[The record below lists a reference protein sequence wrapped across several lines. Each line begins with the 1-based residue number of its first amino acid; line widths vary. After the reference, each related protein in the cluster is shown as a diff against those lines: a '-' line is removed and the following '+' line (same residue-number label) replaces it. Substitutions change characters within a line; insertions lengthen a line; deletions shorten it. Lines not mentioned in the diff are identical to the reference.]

1 MVNRIRRKPR
11 RLIGEIGG
19 YMATIK
25 EIAQKVGVTSAVVSR
40 VLNYDK
46 TISVSEE
53 TRNAIFQVA
62 KELNYQKKKIYPPIN
77 NVVILNWADEEEELE
92 NEFYRE
98 LSKEMERQA
107 LERNM
112 QIVQIKKTQG
122 IEAVPEQTQVFIGI
136 GRFLVKEVQALKK
149 ITLQGIFIDSSP
161 DENTY
166 DSVRPNLDL
175 VVSQIV
181 TYFVQK
187 GHRAIG
193 FIGVHDMDINTQEPL
208 MDIREWT
215 FRNTMAYHH
224 ILDEKNIFI
233 VDHLTVKE
241 GYRIGQICAEREDE
255 ELPTAFC
262 IGSDTLAVGFLQ
274 AMNENGIVMPE
285 RVAVFSIND
294 TSIAEYISPPLS
306 TYHIDIPIMCET
318 ALDLLHERMI
328 KNRDITKTVYI
339 NGKPIMRKS
348 C

>member
-1 MVNRIRRKPR
+1 
-11 RLIGEIGG
+11 
-19 YMATIK
+19 
-25 EIAQKVGVTSAVVSR
+25 
-40 VLNYDK
+40 
-46 TISVSEE
+46 
-53 TRNAIFQVA
+53 
-62 KELNYQKKKIYPPIN
+62 
-77 NVVILNWADEEEELE
+77 
-92 NEFYRE
+92 
-98 LSKEMERQA
+98 
-107 LERNM
+107 
-112 QIVQIKKTQG
+112 
-122 IEAVPEQTQVFIGI
+122 
-136 GRFLVKEVQALKK
+136 
-149 ITLQGIFIDSSP
+149 
-161 DENTY
+161 
-166 DSVRPNLDL
+166 
-175 VVSQIV
+175 
-181 TYFVQK
+181 
-187 GHRAIG
+187 
-193 FIGVHDMDINTQEPL
+193 

>member
-1 MVNRIRRKPR
+1 
-11 RLIGEIGG
+11 
-19 YMATIK
+19 MATIK

-53 TRNAIFQVA
+53 TRNAIFAVA
-62 KELNYQKKKIYPPIN
+62 KELNYQKKKVYPPIN
-77 NVVILNWADEEEELE
+77 NVAILNWADEEEELE
-92 NEFYRE
+92 NEFYQE
-98 LSKEMERQA
+98 LSREMERQA

-112 QIVQIKKTQG
+112 QIVQIKKSQG

-136 GRFLVKEVQALKK
+136 GRFLAKEVEALKK

-166 DSVRPNLDL
+166 DSVRPNLDS

-181 TYFVQK
+181 TYFVKK
-187 GHRAIG
+187 GHKSIG
-193 FIGVHDMDINTQEPL
+193 FIGVHDMDINTEEPL

-215 FRNTMAYHH
+215 FRNTMDYYH
-224 ILDEKNIFI
+224 ILEEKNIFI
-233 VDHLTVKE
+233 VDYLTVKE
-241 GYRIGQICAEREDE
+241 GYRIGKLCAKRKEE

-274 AMNENGIVMPE
+274 AMNEKGIAMPE
-285 RVAVFSIND
+285 RVAVFSINN
-294 TSIAEYISPPLS
+294 TKIAEYISPPLS

-328 KNRDITKTVYI
+328 KHRDITKTVYI